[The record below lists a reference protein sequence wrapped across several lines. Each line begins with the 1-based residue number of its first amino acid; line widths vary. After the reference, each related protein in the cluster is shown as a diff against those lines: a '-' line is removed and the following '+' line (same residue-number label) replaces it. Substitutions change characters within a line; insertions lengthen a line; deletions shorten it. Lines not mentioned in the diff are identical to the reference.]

1 MIITGL
7 TGWGDHVS
15 LYPQGIKPGEKL
27 AEYAGHFPTVEVDA
41 AFYAVQPKKNYDKW
55 IRDTPDRFSFIVK
68 AYQGITGHERGEI
81 PFASKEEM
89 FKAYVDSVRPV
100 MESGKLGMVLCQF
113 PPWFEC
119 NKENVEY
126 LRYVRE
132 KLSVFPCALEFR
144 HQSWFEPEFKEKTLE
159 FMKEEEWIHSICD
172 EPQIEGGSVPIVMH
186 PTHKEKTL
194 VRLHGRNTEAWK
206 KPAKGEK
213 WREIRYLYDYNDT
226 ELKEWEE
233 RVRTLEKTSEN
244 IYVVFNNN
252 SGRHAA
258 PNAKRFLE
266 LSDISYDGLAPRQ
279 ISLFDQ
285 GDFS

>member
-1 MIITGL
+1 MLCIL
-7 TGWGDHVS
+7 H
-15 LYPQGIKPGEKL
+15 IKK
-27 AEYAGHFPTVEVDA
+27 
-41 AFYAVQPKKNYDKW
+41 
-55 IRDTPDRFSFIVK
+55 
-68 AYQGITGHERGEI
+68 
-81 PFASKEEM
+81 
-89 FKAYVDSVRPV
+89 
-100 MESGKLGMVLCQF
+100 
-113 PPWFEC
+113 
-119 NKENVEY
+119 
-126 LRYVRE
+126 
-132 KLSVFPCALEFR
+132 
-144 HQSWFEPEFKEKTLE
+144 
-159 FMKEEEWIHSICD
+159 
-172 EPQIEGGSVPIVMH
+172 
-186 PTHKEKTL
+186 KTL